1 MGTIVTRRRT
11 IWRTGAVATA
21 DGRTWRNII
30 WRRRPTPELTIIWR
44 RRPTA
49 DGVAARLPRT
59 VILAVA
65 FFAISF
71 AFDFA
76 FDLFAF
82 DFAFAFAFA
91 LAIVGACGC
100 AAMPPTEGFVVCN
113 FFLGPLRFAEKYTGL
128 EAVR

>member
-1 MGTIVTRRRT
+1 MGTTVTRRR
-11 IWRTGAVATA
+11 IFWRTGAVATA

-30 WRRRPTPELTIIWR
+30 WRRRPTAELIIISLHGAVA
-44 RRPTA
+44 TA
-49 DGVAARLPRT
+49 DGVAARLPMT

-65 FFAISF
+65 FFAICIGF
-71 AFDFA
+71 VT
-76 FDLFAF
+76 LFAF

-113 FFLGPLRFAEKYTGL
+113 FFLAL
-128 EAVR
+128 

>member
-1 MGTIVTRRRT
+1 MGTIVTTRRI

-30 WRRRPTPELTIIWR
+30 WRRRPTAELIIISLHGAVA
-44 RRPTA
+44 TA
-49 DGVAARLPRT
+49 DGVAARLPMT

-65 FFAISF
+65 FFAICIGF
-71 AFDFA
+71 VT
-76 FDLFAF
+76 LFAF

-100 AAMPPTEGFVVCN
+100 AAMPPTEGFVACN
-113 FFLGPLRFAEKYTGL
+113 FFLGPLRFAEKYSGL

>member
-1 MGTIVTRRRT
+1 MI

-30 WRRRPTPELTIIWR
+30 WRRRPTAELIIISLHGAVA
-44 RRPTA
+44 TA
-49 DGVAARLPRT
+49 DGVVARLPRI

-65 FFAISF
+65 FFAICF

-82 DFAFAFAFA
+82 DFAFAFA

-113 FFLGPLRFAEKYTGL
+113 FFLGPLRLPEKYSGL

>member
-1 MGTIVTRRRT
+1 MGTIVTRRRI

-30 WRRRPTPELTIIWR
+30 WRRRPTAELIIISLHGAVA
-44 RRPTA
+44 TA

-65 FFAISF
+65 FFAICIGF
-71 AFDFA
+71 VT
-76 FDLFAF
+76 LFAF
-82 DFAFAFAFA
+82 DFAFAFALA

-100 AAMPPTEGFVVCN
+100 AAMPPTEGFVVCS
-113 FFLGPLRFAEKYTGL
+113 FFLGPLRFAEKYSGL
-128 EAVR
+128 EAMR

>member
-1 MGTIVTRRRT
+1 MGTIVTRRRI

-30 WRRRPTPELTIIWR
+30 WRRRPTAELIIISLHGAVA
-44 RRPTA
+44 TA
-49 DGVAARLPRT
+49 DGVAARLPGA

-65 FFAISF
+65 FFVICIGF
-71 AFDFA
+71 VT
-76 FDLFAF
+76 LFAF

-113 FFLGPLRFAEKYTGL
+113 FFLGPLRFAEKYSGL

>member
-1 MGTIVTRRRT
+1 MGTIVTRRRI

-30 WRRRPTPELTIIWR
+30 WRRRPTAELIIISLHGAVA
-44 RRPTA
+44 TA
-49 DGVAARLPRT
+49 DGVAARLTRT

-65 FFAISF
+65 FFAIGIGF
-71 AFDFA
+71 VT
-76 FDLFAF
+76 LFAF

-113 FFLGPLRFAEKYTGL
+113 FFLAL
-128 EAVR
+128 